1 MSIDNT
7 TYNFCIESLR
17 YIHKILGYDTIIQE
31 LNFIKHL
38 HSPPKSEVVTE
49 YNINVMQN
57 TYDVTENSSESDTT
71 ETKNIIIEN
80 KNENKNIIIES
91 KNNKYV
97 RTELP
102 DEKRCETILPTGKR
116 CTFKKADN
124 SVQCSRHT
132 K

>member
-1 MSIDNT
+1 MSVDNT

-31 LNFIKHL
+31 LNFIQHL
-38 HSPPKSEVVTE
+38 SKPVNVPTIIDTKDIEMPPNIVIDTEV
-49 YNINVMQN
+49 QP
-57 TYDVTENSSESDTT
+57 DTDIK
-71 ETKNIIIEN
+71 ETKNIVIE
-80 KNENKNIIIES
+80 
-91 KNNKYV
+91 NKYV
-97 RTELP
+97 RNELP

-124 SVQCSRHT
+124 SVYCSRHT